1 VRGELT
7 LLALFLALLALAAW
21 LWVRRQYHRIGLPP
35 GRLVYADTGTW
46 KRVEQP
52 LFSAQFQLT
61 GKPDYLVEESSYL
74 IPVELKS
81 SACPSTPYASHRL
94 QLAAY
99 CLLVG
104 ETYGQAPP
112 YGLLKYRDATVAVDY
127 SPTLRSALLAVLQAM
142 RQDYGAPQVSRNHDS
157 AGRCRACGLRSCC
170 GQALL

>member
-1 VRGELT
+1 MRGELT
-7 LLALFLALLALAAW
+7 LLGLFLSLLAVAAW
-21 LWVRRQYHRIGLPP
+21 LWGRREYHRVGLPP

-61 GKPDYLVEESSYL
+61 GKPDYLVEESSCL

-81 SACPSTPYASHRL
+81 GACPSTPYASHRL

-112 YGLLKYRDATVAVDY
+112 YGLLKYRDVTVAVDY
-127 SPTLRSALLAVLQAM
+127 SPPLRSALLAVLQAM
-142 RQDYGAPQVSRNHDS
+142 RQDYGAPRVGRNHDS
-157 AGRCRACGLRSCC
+157 AGRCRACGLRSYC
-170 GQALL
+170 GEALT